1 MMAESETTY
10 PIFLTA
16 KEMEVL
22 KRTISGF
29 MVLARVPDK
38 EAKILNSITDKI
50 VRTET
55 YFGMKKYRILYYA
68 VVLLKKYLKEIEDFP
83 TKGELEMCLADL
95 EGLLIRKLNKEGIEG
110 IA

>member
-1 MMAESETTY
+1 MVQSETTY
-10 PIFLTA
+10 PIFLTI

-22 KRTISGF
+22 KRTINGF
-29 MVLARVPDK
+29 MVLANVPEK
-38 EAKILNSITDKI
+38 EAKILNGIVDKI

-95 EGLLIRKLNKEGIEG
+95 ESLLIRKLNEKGREGKV
-110 IA
+110 